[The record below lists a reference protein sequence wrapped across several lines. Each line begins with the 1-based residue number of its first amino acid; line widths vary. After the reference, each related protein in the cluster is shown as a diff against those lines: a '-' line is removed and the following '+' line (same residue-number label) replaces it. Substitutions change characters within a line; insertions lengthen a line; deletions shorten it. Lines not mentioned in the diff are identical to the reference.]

1 MRKIVIVPALI
12 KEVLSRHKMS
22 VKDVLNFN
30 KLCEVLSPED
40 IKALLVFQLHGAYK
54 DYLINDNDNSALLTI
69 WQDKL
74 SESKKS
80 LLDSLIRSNE
90 EKNFDKD
97 ELNKYITDA
106 KETDI
111 EYSVLSVDYE
121 VILLVINKNLTTS
134 EDYLEQDINIVE
146 NILRVLYGEYVQEDI
161 ARTSIFRRYIK
172 MLSKF
177 FA

>member
-54 DYLINDNDNSALLTI
+54 DYLINDNDSSALLTI

-74 SESKKS
+74 SESKKR